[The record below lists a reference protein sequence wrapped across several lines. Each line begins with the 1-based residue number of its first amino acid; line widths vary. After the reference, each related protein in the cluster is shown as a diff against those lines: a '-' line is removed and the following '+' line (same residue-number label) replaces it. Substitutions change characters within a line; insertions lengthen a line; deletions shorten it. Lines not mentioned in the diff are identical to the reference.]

1 VREREREAGSNNG
14 AREIANFYSL
24 SLSHSLQVNY
34 MREQVMNTQYAPKL
48 IWCVLSPLH
57 VLIIREGA
65 GVDIICA
72 PVCRSF
78 NNSEQRLVYFTISQ
92 LEGGDARHSERDR
105 EIYIYI

>member
-1 VREREREAGSNNG
+1 
-14 AREIANFYSL
+14 
-24 SLSHSLQVNY
+24 
-34 MREQVMNTQYAPKL
+34 MNTQYAPKL

>member
-1 VREREREAGSNNG
+1 
-14 AREIANFYSL
+14 
-24 SLSHSLQVNY
+24 
-34 MREQVMNTQYAPKL
+34 
-48 IWCVLSPLH
+48 
-57 VLIIREGA
+57 LIIREGT

-105 EIYIYI
+105 EIYIYIII